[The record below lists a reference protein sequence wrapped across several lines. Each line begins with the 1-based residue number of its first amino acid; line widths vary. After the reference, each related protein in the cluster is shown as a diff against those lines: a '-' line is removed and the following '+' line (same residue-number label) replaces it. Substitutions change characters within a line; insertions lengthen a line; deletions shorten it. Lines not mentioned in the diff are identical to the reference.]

1 MLLSGAIHG
10 NVERS
15 ETNDDDCDVNYTEN
29 GPACQKAKQG
39 QQYCIEPLNKERAQ
53 NDKPRICQGNILV
66 RVEDVDEAVQRDGQL
81 TVQRCQEK
89 TESKSVT
96 DFLHDSTRSMINVV
110 DIHRFVNRTDDG
122 VCHRHADQENRRI
135 SLSQLSRQK
144 NSDRQENIRER
155 SNHTYNATECCQGHH
170 FYQCHSIVVKVTL
183 FCQRRIISVV
193 SDVHFECQVLVRFHE
208 LTKLSVFAWNDKV
221 PWHKGISRVVKL
233 TPGEVKIYRVQGN
246 ITSEMKVRL
255 DSLRAKITID
265 FSNLVRR

>member
-39 QQYCIEPLNKERAQ
+39 QQYCIEPLNKERGQ

-96 DFLHDSTRSMINVV
+96 DLLHDSTRSMIDVV

-155 SNHTYNATECCQGHH
+155 SNHTYNATECCQGYH
-170 FYQCHSIVVKVTL
+170 FYQCHSIVVKFTL

-193 SDVHFECQVLVRFHE
+193 SDAHFECQF
-208 LTKLSVFAWNDKV
+208 
-221 PWHKGISRVVKL
+221 
-233 TPGEVKIYRVQGN
+233 
-246 ITSEMKVRL
+246 
-255 DSLRAKITID
+255 
-265 FSNLVRR
+265 